1 MLLNKKYAIGISVIL
16 ISFMFFSCGKKENN
30 VEEFSK
36 YNDPSFVLKS
46 AKDILG
52 SDTKFAKKGT
62 FDKDSTIE
70 IAAGTEV
77 SDAENWGIKFYL
89 LKLEDG
95 ELQKSFETNLL
106 KGSFNS
112 CRVNKIKLG
121 DFKYELIYYNSQ
133 DYFLGSGGGEIFSY
147 IIDFAK
153 KQKYYAHLLI
163 QPGKP
168 ISLFVSS
175 NTDDV
180 PDIKNFFLALFKK
193 DYPKLTLI
201 SNDISLD

>member
-1 MLLNKKYAIGISVIL
+1 MLLNKRIVLGVSVIL
-16 ISFMFFSCGKKENN
+16 MSLIFFSCGKKGNN
-30 VEEFSK
+30 VEELSK

-46 AKDILG
+46 AKDLLG
-52 SDTKFAKKGT
+52 NETKFAKRGT
-62 FDKDSTIE
+62 FKNDSTFE

-77 SDAENWGIKFYL
+77 SNADKWGIKFYL
-89 LKLEDG
+89 LKIEDG
-95 ELQKSFETNLL
+95 QLEKSFETNLL

-153 KQKYYAHLLI
+153 KQNYYAHLLI
-163 QPGKP
+163 QPGRP
-168 ISLFVSS
+168 ISLFVSK
-175 NTDDV
+175 NTDDM

-193 DYPKLTLI
+193 DYPKLTII
-201 SNDISLD
+201 SNDVNLD